1 MGGNSQGDMDQM
13 VTKAIK
19 KVRSEQVWSDNKVSC
34 EEWSKG
40 DVKEGEEDC
49 KDNSSD
55 TENGQ
60 NGCKDNASD
69 KSQTSD
75 LGVSPDLSISDS
87 GDNQKTIACTI
98 FSFIR

>member
-1 MGGNSQGDMDQM
+1 MEN
-13 VTKAIK
+13 
-19 KVRSEQVWSDNKVSC
+19 EQVWSDSEVSC
-34 EEWSKG
+34 EEWSEG

-55 TENGQ
+55 TANGQ
-60 NGCKDNASD
+60 DGCKDNASD

-87 GDNQKTIACTI
+87 RDSQKKLLI
-98 FSFIR
+98 SFIHLFVNYLKIIHD